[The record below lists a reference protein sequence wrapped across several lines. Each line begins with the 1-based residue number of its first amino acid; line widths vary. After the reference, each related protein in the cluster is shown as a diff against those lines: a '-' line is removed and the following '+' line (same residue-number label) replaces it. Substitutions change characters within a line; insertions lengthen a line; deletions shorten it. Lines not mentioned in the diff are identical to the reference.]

1 MNAYKKKEQTG
12 ERFFIGV
19 YELGNG
25 QQVLQCSED
34 KDCLSCEL
42 LEYKGE
48 YVERHSLT
56 ALRKLLRSIARQNFI
71 DFIEIN
77 TNKFYRYWKFNV

>member
-1 MNAYKKKEQTG
+1 MMEKEH
-12 ERFFIGV
+12 FFIGV
-19 YELGNG
+19 YEQGNG

-48 YVERHSLT
+48 YIIENSL
-56 ALRKLLRSIARQNFI
+56 KSLLRFLRAIAKQNFI

-77 TNKFYRYWKFNV
+77 TNNFYRFIKS